1 MKKKNGYVIADLGI
15 PLLTLVF
22 VGIAIVS
29 FSIYTTENKRINDLD
44 RLGREYILRM
54 ESNGYLDDANKNTLM
69 QELQAIGANNISI
82 QGTMSEAPYGSKIN
96 LSISCNVDVETVKMD
111 GLNVSREKE
120 PIPYSD
126 TWSSTSKH

>member
-1 MKKKNGYVIADLGI
+1 MKKKKGYIIADIGI

-22 VGIAIVS
+22 VGIVIIS
-29 FSIYTTENKRINDLD
+29 FSIFTKESKRINDLD

-54 ESNGYLDDANKNTLM
+54 ESNGYLSDTNRNTLT

-82 QGTMSEAPYGSKIN
+82 QGTMTPVPYASKIN
-96 LSISCNVDVETVKMD
+96 LSISCNFNVEKIKMD
-111 GLNVSREKE
+111 GLKVSRGIEK
-120 PIPYSD
+120 ITYSD